1 MVKSAVEV
9 DSPRPDVFGI
19 LTDFAKYTKWV
30 PGCES
35 CSVLSSQ
42 GHISTVE
49 IVLNSM
55 KRITL
60 SLRFDAEPD
69 QLLKFELISS
79 KDVKGYSGTYKLM
92 NGTSGGTVLVTEME
106 LDAGALAPKFM
117 VERMV
122 KSTLAA
128 TGDALRKHAKTVQ
141 PIASAAAP
149 ASKDVRPEKKVR
161 RSKYLLRVMKT
172 DSGERIWYAGRMFNP
187 E

>member
-1 MVKSAVEV
+1 MVKAAVEV
-9 DSPRPDVFGI
+9 DSSRATVFAI
-19 LTDFAKYTKWV
+19 LTDFARYPQWV

-35 CSVLSSQ
+35 CTVLSSQ
-42 GHISTVE
+42 GHISTAE

-60 SLRFDAEPD
+60 ALRFDAEPD

-92 NGTSGGTVLVTEME
+92 NGVNGGTVLVTEME

-117 VERMV
+117 VDRMA

-128 TGDALRKHAKTVQ
+128 TGEALRKQAKTVQ
-141 PIASAAAP
+141 PVTSTAASGG
-149 ASKDVRPEKKVR
+149 KDVRTEKKTR
-161 RSKYLLRVMKT
+161 KNKYLLRVVKT